1 MGDKMIKNLIIISL
15 IAVLYLGLS
24 WEEVLAY
31 VYLGLDNLREIVY
44 TVQHEVQK

>member
-1 MGDKMIKNLIIISL
+1 MGDKMIKNIIIISL
-15 IAVLYLGLS
+15 VAVLYLGLS

-44 TVQHEVQK
+44 TVQNEVK

>member
-1 MGDKMIKNLIIISL
+1 MIKNIIIISL
-15 IAVLYLGLS
+15 VAVLYLGLS

-44 TVQHEVQK
+44 TVQNEVK